1 MHQNYTSTE
10 SLTSVFSQALSI
22 ISRDSN
28 PRLDQRTSS
37 WDSEAPSW
45 SSRSRQPSPGI
56 QKTRKLSQD
65 EEDYIRKER
74 DARSLAIEKAYVHDV
89 YEQISQHISDSRY
102 RAWPRV
108 KQFLQELEPGSLVC
122 DVGCGSGKYLNVNP
136 LVFNIGSDRC
146 QALANIAREK
156 DHEIVHCDNL
166 ALPFRD
172 ETLDAV
178 LSVAVIHHI
187 ATVERR
193 VRALRELARVLRV
206 GGRVMI
212 SVWAMEQRHR
222 KFESQDV
229 LIPWHRPAPSS
240 TGHAQISSQT
250 SSTPQSQFDSS
261 THLNLPHGHGQY
273 STTTT
278 ASEDDVNHYH
288 AYTQTSDSSS
298 VADQKS
304 AMIGPRNQFRRRGR
318 GRNRGRSIDPDGDF
332 PPYQSS
338 SDLSSPNETC
348 YSFVRRAM
356 QKLSNQKKQ
365 IRGTHDLMENNSAQ
379 LARFPWFSL
388 SGLEQ
393 LATMR
398 GTYLP
403 DDQRFGEEVHRDGLS
418 RDDSG
423 ESGESVGDVPIELR
437 HLEGDFYDADNQ
449 EVFNALQDDDSTSL
463 LFNRGDLTSNLM
475 SFLGGLQSKSRSLD
489 DIKDPSS
496 KKQAK
501 PKLVKIGRA
510 NTYEDKS
517 TLTRQDTPN
526 ELLMAY
532 EPPNNEDG
540 EDEFGLDGDLDDGV
554 GIPDDLQH
562 HALFKDCKSSTRSVS
577 LKSFDMSLK
586 SAGSLSSLSSGK
598 SMKSNFSIQSDSGL
612 VPHKPLGISS
622 SHPTITNTTVISN
635 GSMVKV
641 LETKNTPSQA
651 AAKKLLGARNWESD
665 SNLSKTHA
673 HALSG
678 ASRRSRA
685 RTISEHHDR
694 GSRGLH
700 QFPLG
705 EKEKS
710 KAMLSVESKLM
721 KAIKEV
727 NESDIS
733 ETSTPLSSPLP
744 QSLEKASSP
753 KDSNASM
760 KDVDKPKDFLHL
772 EKRPSRPQL
781 VKQKQSFHFPDQ
793 DEAEGLEP
801 NPTVVISNTEGDS
814 VPCNV
819 FGPQSEVEDKSY
831 LKGTDLPSPSLSKR
845 ASSLGSEE
853 LRERIGVKKQASLN
867 DELLS
872 RERYQANVEM
882 RRRIQKQHSLPSEP
896 GLQRQKSLKDS
907 FLTVLSKA
915 TQLESLRSSWSMMK
929 SGANHSEMGAHDRKP
944 DTITEEPEVL
954 ADEELATSKDP
965 RPQTGVDEQAGVQTQ
980 TFTSS
985 IGRIWQIWTRSGVEE
1000 GSFTHKRGVTIQPIN
1015 VGGKELQGID
1025 GATRRSIFQRR
1036 RGGSSPISPKHYEAL
1051 TKENVDNISPTLRR
1065 CCMDCPGG
1073 EILVMER
1080 ERKLSKGEASDSSS
1094 KDGSIQSDTS
1104 LDSEDSLVSVI
1115 FVPHPENSKG
1125 SVQGE
1130 GEFGEIVLKK
1140 QRSTSNSS
1148 ESSDSMPSVGSGR
1161 VSPLSPSNR
1170 LGSPVKANGKSC
1182 KGNVTKMEIIRQGA
1196 GSFDGS
1202 TGKMFGRAFKEEG
1215 SNDTIFFVSGGPLDV
1230 IVERHPEIE
1239 ADLTEDEPK
1248 IENPKECEPTPI
1260 PEETK
1265 ATPKAEEILSTTEE
1279 SLPQPDTCKNL
1290 PSTPRLKSAPKSFE
1304 LEDIPDESPIRCN
1317 PGRLAMN
1324 PPQRPLFHFNPPRR
1338 SPRRRRPRFDYPIVR
1353 HHPLFAKQAKS
1364 GERSNFSSLLLGEN
1378 VRIIRGSLCDG
1389 SSSPT
1394 SDDLSSST
1402 DSSNSS
1408 SGRPAIKIRSFDI
1421 YNPETDDLDSDIS
1434 DSESSSS
1441 QDSNESVVSVVT
1453 EETLKTRQYELRS
1466 KSVDEKPLVSL
1477 EPPTVIITEVETIPF
1492 SDGSDSELEK
1502 VPSLMSEV
1510 AEPSSEAQ
1518 EELSIEVVND
1528 EPQDTFVKKAEDRRR
1543 ILEALFQENES
1554 VLIHITSSAMWK
1566 LGKTQPPE
1574 DSNKI
1579 SSPPQS
1585 PTLPTNVI
1593 DSCDKETLSSE
1604 TKDSTMVEDESP
1616 DRSASVSPHRSDN
1629 TTPKVVLSP
1638 LKPILIPPPQAQPRR
1653 KLDKARSVSP
1663 STLHRQDRQVIVRQS
1678 SVPSRFDEI
1687 YVKPTTELEIKT
1699 KKTLMA
1705 KAPAKEEQSG
1715 DRKIT
1720 LAHLEV
1726 SPTASSDGVNQTGSR
1741 ESLSGSVDSLSYEK
1755 KSKSPSPSRSEAS
1768 HLSTGSDIGT
1778 SSSPEGKKPDH
1789 FNQPSVA
1796 NRAISKS
1803 SLSRQGSKD
1812 QDDLSQS
1819 SNGSTRHSTR
1829 LSGPSP
1835 STGAIAKRRKH
1846 PLEKSVSLMSDDYDP
1861 GLPSLEDLVL
1871 TQSLIPQEPPLSGFS
1886 ELGEPE
1892 FFVNKLSELDPR
1904 FDKSS
1909 GPASGVQSDNESIC
1923 GFPYRRLERKRPGR
1937 EDSMES
1943 SSTSAKSSIQ
1953 YSDSSSLLSHR
1964 FSTISISSNV
1974 SSEVSFGNTS
1984 VVSGSSCYL
1993 ASMSSADYDDRPVL
2007 ASSFSLSE
2015 ADENEYLSQ
2024 LPEEGEPEDNP
2035 GSTLPGGMA
2044 SKTPQE
2050 KSRMKALFRRN
2061 AGNGSTTGVKK
2072 PMKITN
2078 ELSDEEA
2085 KIKTA
2090 ERLPRSRI
2098 GTETSIE
2105 TSIENPTCVAQ
2116 SSFEEEL
2123 FRGLNRDGEDGRP
2136 DMKTQRDSMSTASSQ
2151 DSLHTNDGGSLTHHR
2166 YYHVFREGELDYLI
2180 NKYVQNLHI
2189 ISSYYDHANWCIVA
2203 EKVNVWTI

>member
-1 MHQNYTSTE
+1 MHVS
-10 SLTSVFSQALSI
+10 
-22 ISRDSN
+22 
-28 PRLDQRTSS
+28 
-37 WDSEAPSW
+37 
-45 SSRSRQPSPGI
+45 
-56 QKTRKLSQD
+56 
-65 EEDYIRKER
+65 
-74 DARSLAIEKAYVHDV
+74 
-89 YEQISQHISDSRY
+89 
-102 RAWPRV
+102 
-108 KQFLQELEPGSLVC
+108 
-122 DVGCGSGKYLNVNP
+122 
-136 LVFNIGSDRC
+136 
-146 QALANIAREK
+146 
-156 DHEIVHCDNL
+156 
-166 ALPFRD
+166 
-172 ETLDAV
+172 TLDFI
-178 LSVAVIHHI
+178 L
-187 ATVERR
+187 
-193 VRALRELARVLRV
+193 
-206 GGRVMI
+206 
-212 SVWAMEQRHR
+212 
-222 KFESQDV
+222 F
-229 LIPWHRPAPSS
+229 
-240 TGHAQISSQT
+240 
-250 SSTPQSQFDSS
+250 
-261 THLNLPHGHGQY
+261 
-273 STTTT
+273 
-278 ASEDDVNHYH
+278 
-288 AYTQTSDSSS
+288 
-298 VADQKS
+298 
-304 AMIGPRNQFRRRGR
+304 
-318 GRNRGRSIDPDGDF
+318 
-332 PPYQSS
+332 
-338 SDLSSPNETC
+338 
-348 YSFVRRAM
+348 SFVTLFKLLTLRL
-356 QKLSNQKKQ
+356 QKLSTQKKQ
-365 IRGTHDLMENNSAQ
+365 IRGAHDLMETNPAQ
-379 LARFPWFSL
+379 LGRFPWFSL

-403 DDQRFGEEVHRDGLS
+403 DDQRFGDEAHAEGLS

-437 HLEGDFYDADNQ
+437 HLEGDFCDVDNQ

-463 LFNRGDLTSNLM
+463 LYHRGDLTSNLM

-489 DIKDPSS
+489 DIKDPST

-532 EPPNNEDG
+532 EPPHHEGG
-540 EDEFGLDGDLDDGV
+540 ESEFGLEGDLDDGV
-554 GIPDDLQH
+554 GIPDDLKH
-562 HALFKDCKSSTRSVS
+562 HAIFKDGKSSTRSVS
-577 LKSFDMSLK
+577 LKSFDTSLK

-612 VPHKPLGISS
+612 VSHKPLGISS
-622 SHPTITNTTVISN
+622 SHPAITSTSAITN
-635 GSMVKV
+635 GSKVKV
-641 LETKNTPSQA
+641 LETKSIHSQA
-651 AAKKLLGARNWESD
+651 AAKKLLGTRNWESD

-744 QSLEKASSP
+744 QSLEKAPSP
-753 KDSNASM
+753 KDTNTASPRGI
-760 KDVDKPKDFLHL
+760 DKPKDPSNL
-772 EKRPSRPQL
+772 ETKPSRPQL
-781 VKQKQSFHFPDQ
+781 VKQKQSFQFPDK
-793 DEAEGLEP
+793 DEIDGLDH
-801 NPTVVISNTEGDS
+801 NPTVIISNIEGES

-819 FGPQSEVEDKSY
+819 FGPQNEDDGKCY
-831 LKGTDLPSPSLSKR
+831 IKGTDLPSPSLSKR

-872 RERYQANVEM
+872 RERFQANVEM
-882 RRRIQKQHSLPSEP
+882 RKRIQKQHSLPSEP

-915 TQLESLRSSWSMMK
+915 TQLESLKSSWSMMK
-929 SGANHSEMGAHDRKP
+929 SGTNSSDVGTSDRKP
-944 DTITEEPEVL
+944 ETITEETETL
-954 ADEELATSKDP
+954 ADEELVAPKDSKLQSGSED
-965 RPQTGVDEQAGVQTQ
+965 QAGIQTQ

-1036 RGGSSPISPKHYEAL
+1036 RGGSSPISPKQYEAL

-1125 SVQGE
+1125 STQGE

-1182 KGNVTKMEIIRQGA
+1182 KGNVTKMEIIRQGP

-1230 IVERHPEIE
+1230 IVEHHPEIE
-1239 ADLTEDEPK
+1239 ADLTEDESK
-1248 IENPKECEPTPI
+1248 IEEPKAIDPQPL
-1260 PEETK
+1260 PEETFN
-1265 ATPKAEEILSTTEE
+1265 APNQDGNSSTTEE
-1279 SLPQPDTCKNL
+1279 PQQKPADTCINV
-1290 PSTPRLKSAPKSFE
+1290 PTTPRLKSAPKSFE

-1317 PGRLAMN
+1317 PGRLAMK
-1324 PPQRPLFHFNPPRR
+1324 PPHRPVFHFNPPRR

-1408 SGRPAIKIRSFDI
+1408 SGRPAMKLRSFDI

-1466 KSVDEKPLVSL
+1466 KSIEEKPLL
-1477 EPPTVIITEVETIPF
+1477 TMEPPTVIITEVETIPF

-1510 AEPSSEAQ
+1510 AETCAEAQ
-1518 EELSIEVVND
+1518 EELVSEVVTD
-1528 EPQDTFVKKAEDRRR
+1528 ESQDVFVKKAEDRRR

-1554 VLIHITSSAMWK
+1554 VLIHITSSAMRK
-1566 LGKTQPPE
+1566 SGKPQPVE
-1574 DSNKI
+1574 ETNTT
-1579 SSPPQS
+1579 SSPAPPKS
-1585 PTLPTNVI
+1585 PPTPTNSV
-1593 DSCDKETLSSE
+1593 DTTNVKESIVLE
-1604 TKDSTMVEDESP
+1604 TKDTATVEQDST
-1616 DRSASVSPHRSDN
+1616 DRSASVSPHKSDN
-1629 TTPKVVLSP
+1629 APSKIILSP
-1638 LKPILIPPPQAQPRR
+1638 LKPILIPPPQSRPRR

-1678 SVPSRFDEI
+1678 SVPSRFDEV

-1699 KKTLMA
+1699 RKTLLA
-1705 KAPAKEEQSG
+1705 KAPAKEDEPG

-1726 SPTASSDGVNQTGSR
+1726 SPTASSDGVNQIGSR

-1755 KSKSPSPSRSEAS
+1755 KSKTPSPSRSEAS
-1768 HLSTGSDIGT
+1768 HVSTGSDIGT
-1778 SSSPEGKKPDH
+1778 SSSPEGKKPEH
-1789 FNQPSVA
+1789 FAQPSVA
-1796 NRAISKS
+1796 NRAISKAN
-1803 SLSRQGSKD
+1803 LSRQASKD
-1812 QDDLSQS
+1812 HDDLSQS
-1819 SNGSTRHSTR
+1819 SSGSAKHSAR

-1846 PLEKSVSLMSDDYDP
+1846 PLEKSVSLMSDDFDDP
-1861 GLPSLEDLVL
+1861 GLPSLEDLAL

-1953 YSDSSSLLSHR
+1953 YSDTSSLLSHR

-1993 ASMSSADYDDRPVL
+1993 ASMSSADYDDKPVL

-2024 LPEEGEPEDNP
+2024 CPEEGEPEANP
-2035 GSTLPGGMA
+2035 SSFLPSGISA
-2044 SKTPQE
+2044 KTPQE

-2061 AGNGSTTGVKK
+2061 AGNGSTSGVKK
-2072 PMKITN
+2072 PLKITN

-2085 KIKTA
+2085 KIKKA

-2105 TSIENPTCVAQ
+2105 TSIENPTCVTQ

-2136 DMKTQRDSMSTASSQ
+2136 DIKTQRDSMSTASSQ